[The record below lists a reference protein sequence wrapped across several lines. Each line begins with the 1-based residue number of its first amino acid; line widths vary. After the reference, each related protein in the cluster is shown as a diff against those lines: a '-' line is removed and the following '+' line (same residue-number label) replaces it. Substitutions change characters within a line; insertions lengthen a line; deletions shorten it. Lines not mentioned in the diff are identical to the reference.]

1 MKRAN
6 IDELV
11 NKGKKKKTLKIQLST
26 CTRLPKEERVN
37 RKERDPAEINL
48 LARSIMDK
56 VKRYQSEGILIK
68 NGRSW
73 RFYF

>member
-1 MKRAN
+1 MKRVS

-11 NKGKKKKTLKIQLST
+11 NKDKKRKTLKIQLST
-26 CTRLPKEERVN
+26 YTRLPKEERIN
-37 RKERDPAEINL
+37 KKERDPVEINL
-48 LARSIMDK
+48 LARSIMAK
-56 VKRYQSEGILIK
+56 VKRYQSKGILIK